1 MEVSSAAQTTLPMT
15 AETTAA
21 TTTPAT
27 PATSTSGF
35 DWKGVGLDD
44 AALNVVNERQWKNP
58 ADLFTSYRNL
68 EKLTGVPAERLV
80 KIPKDNDPAAWNDAY
95 AKLGRPETADKYVIK
110 VPEGDTGE
118 FAGVVK
124 AWFHDAGIS
133 QAQATKLSEKW
144 NGYIADAQKAAQTQ
158 RDQTNQI
165 QVTELKSAWGAD
177 YDAKTALVDRAAET
191 FGMTQ
196 EQLSALKTTMG
207 PKAAMQFLHNIGA
220 KIAVEDRTVP
230 GLGGTTSFGMTP
242 DQAKALIA
250 EKRNS
255 REFSQLFS
263 SQDPKQ
269 RMEAREEM
277 TRLHKIAYPGM
288 TDYAPGS
295 AARS

>member
-1 MEVSSAAQTTLPMT
+1 MLEITTTPDN
-15 AETTAA
+15 AAA
-21 TTTPAT
+21 TTAT
-27 PATSTSGF
+27 PATATVTPAVSTSGF

-80 KIPKDNDPAAWNDAY
+80 KIPKDNDAAAWNEAY
-95 AKLGRPETADKYVIK
+95 AKLGRPQTADKYVIP

-118 FAGVVK
+118 FAGVAK

-133 QAQATKLSEKW
+133 QSQATKLSEKW
-144 NGYIADAQKAAQTQ
+144 NTYVADAQKAAQTAQ
-158 RDQTNQI
+158 EQTNQI

-207 PKAAMQFLHNIGA
+207 PKAAMLFLHNIGA

-230 GLGGTTSFGMTP
+230 GLNGTTSFGMTP
-242 DQAKALIA
+242 EQAKALIA

-255 REFSQLFS
+255 KDFAQLFS

-269 RMEAREEM
+269 RLEAREEM
-277 TRLHKIAYPGM
+277 NRLHKIAYPGV

-295 AARS
+295 AART